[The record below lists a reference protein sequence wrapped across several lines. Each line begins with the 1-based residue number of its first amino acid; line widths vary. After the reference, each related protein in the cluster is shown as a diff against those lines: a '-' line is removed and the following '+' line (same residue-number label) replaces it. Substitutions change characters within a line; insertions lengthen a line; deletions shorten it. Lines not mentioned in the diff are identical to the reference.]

1 MDVKINKTYIT
12 SDKREFD
19 NIGDA
24 RRSEMLLYIRK
35 RAEKLTKE
43 REFARLTVSDILEAI
58 HLDPEAFVSKVAEVY
73 ELVTERDAP
82 VAKK

>member
-19 NIGDA
+19 NIEDA
-24 RRSEMLLYIRK
+24 RRSEMVLYIRK
-35 RAEKLTKE
+35 RAEKLSKE
-43 REFARLTVSDILEAI
+43 REFSRLTVGDILETI
-58 HLDPEAFVSKVAEVY
+58 HLVPEAFVNKVAEIY
-73 ELVTERDAP
+73 ELVMERDAP